1 MDTETI
7 EQPRADNGQF
17 TSGETL
23 TGLASVE
30 RDAGYTQFSTPQA
43 DDAIDGD
50 PESLRAA
57 FDDAVARGVDVGEPD
72 YAPDP
77 IVLQDS
83 DGKQLP
89 ENVTVTAEQAGA
101 ALSGYQHQVGSYV
114 EGMVLDNLVADIDQ
128 ARAAVLKNDP
138 NLAYEYGLDP
148 AQVAANAAKLDEQ
161 KAENPEQQPATDAK
175 EPVAEAPADGLE
187 PKLAEA
193 LKHPQV
199 RAAVEEEIGKAGQAR
214 QQFETALNF
223 THALAQQALA
233 EKLPELA
240 NVPVDQW
247 ANAIVQI
254 AQQDPN
260 RVGNALDSIKRVND
274 VQVASQYY
282 QQRQAAARQQQI
294 DAWAKDQEAKHD
306 AWLAQEGVNISEL
319 RPAMESYLE
328 RVGLN
333 RESMKQLWDRVPEV
347 RSDTFQRIF
356 TDAMRYYALS
366 QAPKAEA
373 IRNLPPVVRPGAA
386 GASRVNDNSSKIA
399 ALNAALDGA
408 TTEAAQLNIARQ
420 ILKLKGA
427 A

>member
-1 MDTETI
+1 MDTEI
-7 EQPRADNGQF
+7 EQPRAADGTF
-17 TSGETL
+17 TSGEQKF
-23 TGLASVE
+23 GLAGVGA
-30 RDAGYTQFSTPQA
+30 DAGYTQFSTPQQ
-43 DDAIDGD
+43 DDPGIEDNPEVLRAEFDKFVERGGDVGD
-50 PESLRAA
+50 P
-57 FDDAVARGVDVGEPD
+57 D
-72 YAPDP
+72 YDPDP

-114 EGMVLDNLVADIDQ
+114 EGMVLDNLVADIDA
-128 ARAAVLKNDP
+128 ARAQVLKNDP
-138 NLAYEYGLDP
+138 SLANEYGLDP
-148 AQVAANAAKLDEQ
+148 AQVAANAAKLEQ
-161 KAENPEQQPATDAK
+161 KAEQTEQPTTDATK
-175 EPVAEAPADGLE
+175 EPVAEAPVDGLE

-214 QQFETALNF
+214 QQYETALNF
-223 THALAQQALA
+223 THALAQQSLV

-240 NVPVDQW
+240 QVPVDQW
-247 ANAIVQI
+247 ANAIVAI

-274 VQVASQYY
+274 VQVASQQY
-282 QQRQAAARQQQI
+282 QKIQETQRQQQI
-294 DAWAKDQEAKHD
+294 ETWAKDQSAKHD
-306 AWLAQEGVNISEL
+306 AWLAQEGVKVSEL
-319 RPAMESYLE
+319 NPSMESYLE
-328 RVGLN
+328 RVGTN
-333 RESMKQLWDRVPEV
+333 RDEIMQLAQRVPEL

-356 TDAMRYYALS
+356 TDA
-366 QAPKAEA
+366 
-373 IRNLPPVVRPGAA
+373 IRFHAMQSAAKPLATRGLPPVVRPGAS
-386 GASRVNDNSSKIA
+386 GASRVNDNSSKLA

-408 TTEAAQLNIARQ
+408 TTEVAQLNIARE

>member
-1 MDTETI
+1 MDTEAI

-17 TSGETL
+17 TSGEQKF
-23 TGLASVE
+23 GLASVE
-30 RDAGYTQFSTPQA
+30 ADAGYVPFSSPAQ
-43 DDAIDGD
+43 DDAIETDD
-50 PESLRAA
+50 LRAE
-57 FDDAVARGVDVGEPD
+57 FDRFVDQGGDVGELENE
-72 YAPDP
+72 PDP
-77 IVLQDS
+77 IKLLDS

-114 EGMVLDNLVADIDQ
+114 EGMALDNLTDQIDQ
-128 ARAAVLKNDP
+128 ARAAVLKSDP
-138 NLAYEYGLDP
+138 NLASEYGLDP
-148 AQVAANAAKLDEQ
+148 AQVAANAAKLEQ
-161 KAENPEQQPATDAK
+161 KAENPEQPATDAAK
-175 EPVAEAPADGLE
+175 EPAAEQPVDGLE

-214 QQFETALNF
+214 QQYETALNF
-223 THALAQQALA
+223 THALAQQSLV

-240 NVPVDQW
+240 RVPVDQW
-247 ANAIVQI
+247 ANAIVAI

-274 VQVASQYY
+274 VQVASQHY
-282 QQRQAAARQQQI
+282 QQQQAAVRQQQI

-306 AWLAQEGVNISEL
+306 AWLAQEGVKVAEL
-319 RPAMESYLE
+319 KPYMEPYLQS
-328 RVGLN
+328 VGTN
-333 RESMKQLWDRVPEV
+333 SHQLAEFAQRFPEV
-347 RSDTFQRIF
+347 FRSDPMQRVF
-356 TDAMRYYALS
+356 TDAIRYHALS
-366 QAPKAEA
+366 QTPKAEA
-373 IRNLPPVVRPGAA
+373 FRGLPPVVRPGAA
-386 GASRVNDNSSKIA
+386 GAARVSDNSSKIA

-420 ILKLKGA
+420 ILNLKGA

>member
-1 MDTETI
+1 
-7 EQPRADNGQF
+7 
-17 TSGETL
+17 
-23 TGLASVE
+23 
-30 RDAGYTQFSTPQA
+30 
-43 DDAIDGD
+43 
-50 PESLRAA
+50 
-57 FDDAVARGVDVGEPD
+57 
-72 YAPDP
+72 
-77 IVLQDS
+77 LQDI

-114 EGMVLDNLVADIDQ
+114 EGMVLDNLAADIDQ

-138 NLAYEYGLDP
+138 GLANEYGLNP
-148 AQVAANAAKLDEQ
+148 EEVAANAAKLEQ
-161 KAENPEQQPATDAK
+161 KAEPEKVAEQPDAAK
-175 EPVAEAPADGLE
+175 EPEPPVDGLE

-214 QQFETALNF
+214 QQYEAALNF
-223 THALAQQALA
+223 THALAQQSLV

-240 NVPVDQW
+240 QVPVDQW

-274 VQVASQYY
+274 VQVASQQY
-282 QQRQAAARQQQI
+282 QKIQETQRQQQI
-294 DAWAKDQEAKHD
+294 ETWAKDQSARHD
-306 AWLAQEGVNISEL
+306 AWLAQEGVKVSEL
-319 RPAMESYLE
+319 SPAMESYLE
-328 RVGLN
+328 RVGTS
-333 RESMKQLWDRVPEV
+333 RDEIAQLAQRVPEL

-356 TDAMRYYALS
+356 TDAIRFHAMQS
-366 QAPKAEA
+366 APKALA
-373 IRNLPPVVRPGAA
+373 TRGLPPVVRPGAA
-386 GASRVNDNSSKIA
+386 GASRGNDNSSKIA

-408 TTEAAQLNIARQ
+408 TTEAAQLNIARE
-420 ILKLKGA
+420 ILKLRGA

>member
-7 EQPRADNGQF
+7 EQPRNDAGQF
-17 TSGETL
+17 TSSETL
-23 TGLASVE
+23 TGLAGVE
-30 RDAGYTQFSTPQA
+30 ADAGYTQFSTPTQ
-43 DDAIDGD
+43 DDPGIEEN
-50 PESLRAA
+50 PEVLRAA
-57 FDDAVARGVDVGEPD
+57 FDDAVSRGVDVGEPD

-114 EGMVLDNLVADIDQ
+114 EGMVLDNTIAEIDA
-128 ARAAVLKNDP
+128 ARAAVLKSDP
-138 NLAYEYGLDP
+138 SLANEYGLNP
-148 AQVAANAAKLDEQ
+148 EEVAANAAKLEQ
-161 KAENPEQQPATDAK
+161 KTEQTEQSTTDAAK
-175 EPVAEAPADGLE
+175 EPEAPVDALE

-214 QQFETALNF
+214 QQYEAALNF
-223 THALAQQALA
+223 THALAQQSLV

-240 NVPVDQW
+240 QVPVDQW

-274 VQVASQYY
+274 LQIAQGQYQQFQVT
-282 QQRQAAARQQQI
+282 QQRQQVE
-294 DAWAKDQEAKHD
+294 AWAKDQSAKHD
-306 AWLAQEGVNISEL
+306 AWLAQEGIKASEL
-319 RPAMESYLE
+319 KPFVDPYLE
-328 RVGLN
+328 SLGTSQEELGQMAQRL
-333 RESMKQLWDRVPEV
+333 PEV
-347 RSDTFQRIF
+347 RSDLFQRILTNGVRLF
-356 TDAMRYYALS
+356 AM
-366 QAPKAEA
+366 QNAPKAFA
-373 IRNLPPVVRPGAA
+373 ARNLPPVVRPGAA

-399 ALNAALDGA
+399 SLM
-408 TTEAAQLNIARQ
+408 AQLDAAPNDHAAARIYQRIAELR
-420 ILKLKGA
+420 GA